1 MLYGS
6 SQNRINMQ
14 FLSYLP
20 PLWLMEK
27 RRSKPLAQSLLEH
40 LLVANLQLVH
50 YHIHQRSLLLM
61 PTFALI
67 LTVPQY
73 LKGILAFEP
82 TNSIALSSLLTN
94 SYKFVLLHLE
104 IFTRSLVIYKG
115 YKNKLLTFS
124 FDLCKLDESASQML
138 TNFFF
143 SNGE

>member
-6 SQNRINMQ
+6 SENIINMQ

-50 YHIHQRSLLLM
+50 CHILQCSLLLM

-82 TNSIALSSLLTN
+82 TNNIALSSLLTN
-94 SYKFVLLHLE
+94 SCKFMLLHLE
-104 IFTRSLVIYKG
+104 IFTRRLVIYKG
-115 YKNKLLTFS
+115 YKNNPTA
-124 FDLCKLDESASQML
+124 LD
-138 TNFFF
+138 F
-143 SNGE
+143 